1 MHVYLNISLFSYLDR
16 PIFDVRM
23 NGTDFGAAPAH
34 GFYGTNDIMIM
45 QSIRLGRQVVTWR
58 LDGAA
63 GTARNGETVE
73 AKNQPIFT
81 EVPRGIKWLGLH
93 IYPDETVELKVSSGT
108 GDELQSERGRKII
121 EAWEAN
127 NAE

>member
-16 PIFDVRM
+16 PIFDVTM

-63 GTARNGETVE
+63 GTPGNGETVK
-73 AKNQPIFT
+73 AKNQPIFA

-93 IYPDETVELKVSSGT
+93 IYPDETVELKFSSGT

-121 EAWEAN
+121 EAWEAD